1 MTYRRS
7 ILSAAIVTCLGVAVQ
22 AHAQDAQPTGTQATD
37 LDTVVVTGIRG
48 SIEKALDAKRDAATH
63 VEVVTAEDI
72 GKLPAKNVADTLRQ
86 LPGVNI
92 ASSSASEGG
101 FDEADR
107 VSLRGTNPSLT
118 QTLVNGHT
126 IGTGDWFVL
135 SQVGNV
141 GRSVS
146 YSLYPSEIVDRVVVH
161 KTSEAKLVEGGTAGS
176 VNIITRRPLQFAEPL
191 TIQGSIGAVA
201 QALREDLGG
210 TVDANND
217 ITAKL
222 LPENSRSHATVITRE
237 NGVFCGKR
245 WVEEVFIQLAGDDV
259 TIIWH
264 VDDGDVINTNQS
276 LFELEG
282 PSRVLLTGER
292 TALNFV
298 QTLSGVASKVRHY
311 VELLEGTNTQLL
323 DTRKTLPGLR
333 SALKYAVLCGGGA
346 NHRLGLSDAFL
357 IKENHIIASGSVRQA
372 VEKASWL
379 HPDAPVEVEVEN
391 LEELDEALKAGAD
404 IIMLDNFETEQ
415 MREAVKR
422 TNGKAL
428 LEVSGNVTDKTLRE
442 FAETGVDFISVGA
455 LTKHVQALDLS
466 MRFR

>member
-1 MTYRRS
+1 M
-7 ILSAAIVTCLGVAVQ
+7 
-22 AHAQDAQPTGTQATD
+22 
-37 LDTVVVTGIRG
+37 
-48 SIEKALDAKRDAATH
+48 
-63 VEVVTAEDI
+63 
-72 GKLPAKNVADTLRQ
+72 
-86 LPGVNI
+86 
-92 ASSSASEGG
+92 SSNA
-101 FDEADR
+101 
-107 VSLRGTNPSLT
+107 
-118 QTLVNGHT
+118 
-126 IGTGDWFVL
+126 
-135 SQVGNV
+135 
-141 GRSVS
+141 
-146 YSLYPSEIVDRVVVH
+146 
-161 KTSEAKLVEGGTAGS
+161 
-176 VNIITRRPLQFAEPL
+176 
-191 TIQGSIGAVA
+191 
-201 QALREDLGG
+201 
-210 TVDANND
+210 
-217 ITAKL
+217 
-222 LPENSRSHATVITRE
+222 
-237 NGVFCGKR
+237 
-245 WVEEVFIQLAGDDV
+245 
-259 TIIWH
+259 
-264 VDDGDVINTNQS
+264 NQS

-428 LEVSGNVTDKTLRE
+428 LEVSGNVTDKNT
-442 FAETGVDFISVGA
+442 A
-455 LTKHVQALDLS
+455 
-466 MRFR
+466 